1 MDNTM
6 SHNALLGTRTADN
19 LMNAFRYERRKRRAK
34 VISMAFTAAAAC
46 VAILMTVFVEPD
58 ISKELE
64 RQYTRLAE
72 MENEILTIVETEY
85 PEETDMIMNILRT
98 ISADAIPLEDQLPEE
113 LSTKEKSRI
122 LNEYYDLKYSALENL
137 MANISR

>member
-1 MDNTM
+1 
-6 SHNALLGTRTADN
+6 
-19 LMNAFRYERRKRRAK
+19 
-34 VISMAFTAAAAC
+34 
-46 VAILMTVFVEPD
+46 
-58 ISKELE
+58 
-64 RQYTRLAE
+64 

-85 PEETDMIMNILRT
+85 PEETDMIMNTLRT
-98 ISADAIPLEDQLPEE
+98 ITADAIPLEEQLPEE